1 MSIIYIH
8 IYIYIYIYT
17 YIYIYVDPFIVD
29 YIANVGWLYPFCPV
43 WLIGIPLMNYDN
55 LYPDE
60 PLKTPLSPTPSHEI
74 LAGC

>member
-1 MSIIYIH
+1 M
-8 IYIYIYIYT
+8 
-17 YIYIYVDPFIVD
+17 DPFIVD

-43 WLIGIPLMNYDN
+43 WLIGIPLMDYDN

-60 PLKTPLSPTPSHEI
+60 PLKIPLSPTPSHEI